1 MRKIEFEENEYLVMA
16 MFEGENRQDTMDKIA
31 EVVAFVEDDTEIYP
45 LVMTTMEKMKCLS
58 DEAFKKLDLEP
69 YRQDV
74 EEETE

>member
-16 MFEGENRQDTMDKIA
+16 MFEGENRQDTMEKIA
-31 EVVAFVEDDTEIYP
+31 EVVPFVEDDTEIYP

>member
-1 MRKIEFEENEYLVMA
+1 MA
-16 MFEGENRQDTMDKIA
+16 MFEGENRQDTMEKIA

>member
-16 MFEGENRQDTMDKIA
+16 MFEGENRQDTMEKIA
-31 EVVAFVEDDTEIYP
+31 EVVPFVEDDTEIYP

-58 DEAFKKLDLEP
+58 DEAFKKLNLEP

>member
-16 MFEGENRQDTMDKIA
+16 MFEGENRQDTMEKIA
-31 EVVAFVEDDTEIYP
+31 EVVPFVEDDTEIYP

-58 DEAFKKLDLEP
+58 DEAFEKLDLEP

>member
-16 MFEGENRQDTMDKIA
+16 MFEGENRQDTMEKIA
-31 EVVAFVEDDTEIYP
+31 EVVPFVEDDTEIYP

-58 DEAFKKLDLEP
+58 DEAFKMLDLEP

>member
-1 MRKIEFEENEYLVMA
+1 
-16 MFEGENRQDTMDKIA
+16 
-31 EVVAFVEDDTEIYP
+31 
-45 LVMTTMEKMKCLS
+45 MTTMEKMKCLS

>member
-16 MFEGENRQDTMDKIA
+16 MFEGENRQDTMEKIA